1 MTTTSRFLILFALL
15 FGFWVVLS
23 GIYTPFLLLSGL
35 FSALGVT
42 ALSARMGLLGND
54 DTGIRWS
61 LSPLSYAFW
70 LLCEIVKS
78 GWQVSKIILH
88 PALPISPALTRFH
101 PSQRSTVGLVIHA
114 NSITLTP
121 GTFTIEADH
130 DVFLIHALTS
140 AGVADEEGSEMDRR
154 VRRLEV
160 AA

>member
-1 MTTTSRFLILFALL
+1 MTFISRLFVLFGAL

-23 GIYTPFLLLSGL
+23 GIYTPFLLFSGF
-35 FSALGVT
+35 FSALAVT

-61 LSPLSYAFW
+61 LSPLAYTFW
-70 LLCEIVKS
+70 LLAEIVKS

-121 GTFTIEADH
+121 GTLTIEADK
-130 DVFLIHALTS
+130 DVFLIHALSS
-140 AGVADEEGSEMDRR
+140 AGMPDEESSEMDRR
-154 VRRLEV
+154 VRGLEV